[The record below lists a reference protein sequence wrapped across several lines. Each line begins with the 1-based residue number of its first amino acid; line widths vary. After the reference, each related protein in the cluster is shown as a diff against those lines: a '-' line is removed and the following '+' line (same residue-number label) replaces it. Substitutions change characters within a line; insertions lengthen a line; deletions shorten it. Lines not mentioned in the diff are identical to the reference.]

1 MRSLACLAVLPLL
14 VGACAADP
22 IEAEPDT
29 DSYDFHGPGTVSSR
43 FADPKATYLP
53 RRSIQTLG
61 RLDALTPAQAAVAK
75 RVDGILANRPA
86 DGWVSVDE
94 LVRAEQAD
102 KWPAFLDEEQAL
114 FPAIWALMKAPEG
127 KSPNMAA
134 PFAASRVEDLST
146 SATSA
151 VPPVLKVAQL
161 PPELQ
166 TTARR
171 LERLFDHDGDDDTVA
186 VADAESAVAQPG
198 AFTPAEVDDLRKIAA
213 FLRAS
218 ATNEGGRAVVRVPAP
233 GKTDRVLFQDRGIA
247 VSASRT
253 VSFTGARRTTG
264 SSVGSFSEKV
274 FPIISTVTMKV
285 DDAVDLAIP
294 AGTTLV
300 VVKSDGD
307 QCVYEASQRLPAYEA
322 LCPSKSAVVLE
333 LWKGGVRIEGAL
345 AKLTSAASSTTDVDL
360 SAYADYDFVLDD
372 GTPLQQVWTR
382 TAKGFDAFQQGN
394 SSAEFTYERA
404 ARQVPGVDASL
415 VAKLAP
421 PTFDLPLGRYRT
433 SFGEEVFEVEVRAN
447 GVVHAGVGKKAP
459 PKKLERLWPV
469 VGNFGEWGTKSW
481 RTLVKGPNG
490 YEIDRPALRPDGT
503 VLLRMGF
510 PKLSAANRL

>member
-1 MRSLACLAVLPLL
+1 MKRACLAVLPL
-14 VGACAADP
+14 VAACGVDS
-22 IEAEPDT
+22 IEAEPVAA
-29 DSYDFHGPGTVSSR
+29 SYDFHGPGTVSSR

-53 RRSIQTLG
+53 RRPIQTLD
-61 RLDALTPAQAAVAK
+61 RLGALTPAQAAVAK

-86 DGWVSVDE
+86 DGWVSVEE

-102 KWPAFLDEEQAL
+102 KWPAFLDDEQAL

-127 KSPNMAA
+127 KSPDMAA
-134 PFAASRVEDLST
+134 PFGVSRGEDLST

-171 LERLFDHDGDDDTVA
+171 LERLFDQDSDDDTVA
-186 VADAESAVAQPG
+186 VADAEAAVAQPS
-198 AFTPAEVDDLRKIAA
+198 AFTAAEVEDLRKIAA

-218 ATNEGGRAVVRVPAP
+218 ATNQGGRAIVRVPGP

-247 VSASRT
+247 ISASRT
-253 VSFTGARRTTG
+253 VSFAGSRKTTG
-264 SSVGSFSEKV
+264 SSVGSFAEKV
-274 FPIISTVTMKV
+274 FPIVSTVTMKV
-285 DDAVDLAIP
+285 EDAVDLAIP

-300 VVKSDGD
+300 VVKSDGE
-307 QCVYEASQRLPAYEA
+307 QCVYEASRRLPTYEA
-322 LCPSKSAVVLE
+322 VCPSNAPVAIE
-333 LWKGGVRIEGAL
+333 LWKAGVRVESAF
-345 AKLTSAASSTTDVDL
+345 AKLTSANSSTYDIDL
-360 SAYADYDFVLDD
+360 SAYADYDFVLED
-372 GTPLQQVWTR
+372 GTQLQQVWTR
-382 TAKGFDAFQQGN
+382 TVKGFDAFQQGN
-394 SSAEFTYERA
+394 SIAEFTYERA

-421 PTFDLPLGRYRT
+421 PTFQLPLGRYRT

-459 PKKLERLWPV
+459 PKTLERLWPT
-469 VGNFGEWGTKSW
+469 VGNFGEWNTKTW

-510 PKLSAANRL
+510 PKLTAANRL